1 MADMHNGTEFRDV
14 EQVEQLIRDT
24 AGPSG
29 HFRENLLQRIG
40 EIEMK
45 KNRRLLKTT
54 LMTASAA
61 AVLGV
66 AVIGSGFV
74 SPVMADA
81 LKKVPLIGSVFT
93 ELKGEQ
99 LQEAVDKGMVTAPNL
114 SVTHDG
120 ITLKVSDVLYD
131 GTRLSVAIQR
141 EGVDNLDSMPSPYP
155 PEGGIQMTPSGEP
168 LPVVPMEE
176 REKGY
181 LEIPEL
187 LIDGKELEFK
197 KGMQTGFGDYPSKA
211 NTAMYEITKGL
222 ELPDKFALTLKVKVT
237 RVAEPFVF
245 DIPVEINKS
254 NVVLQPNTTKSY
266 EDFSY
271 TVKKVELTP
280 ASTRLVIDST
290 GPVPKTEEQT
300 GEYSATMMYYDIVD
314 ENGNQVDQ
322 RMLGFFNKE
331 PDTEYHVDELYAAFT
346 QTPKSITIKP
356 YTFTV
361 KKSDWSIVGEVDGT
375 TKHPR
380 KKTYYKEL
388 ETTIPVK

>member
-1 MADMHNGTEFRDV
+1 MADMHNGADFRDV

-24 AGPSG
+24 SGPSG

-61 AVLGV
+61 AVMGV
-66 AVIGSGFV
+66 AVVGSGFV

-81 LKKVPLIGSVFT
+81 LKNVPLIGSVFT
-93 ELKGEQ
+93 ELKGEK

-131 GTRLSVAIQR
+131 GTRLSVAIER
-141 EGVDNLDSMPSPYP
+141 EGASNLENMLSPYP
-155 PEGGIQMTPSGEP
+155 GEGAMTVSGEP
-168 LPVVPMEE
+168 IPVVPEE
-176 REKGY
+176 EQEKGY
-181 LEIPEL
+181 LEIPDL
-187 LIDGKELEFK
+187 LIDGKELEIK
-197 KGMQTGFGDYPSKA
+197 KGMQTGFGDYPPKA

-222 ELPDKFALTLKVKVT
+222 DLPDKFALTLKVKVT

-254 NVVLQPNTTKSY
+254 NVVLQPNATKSY

-271 TVKKVELTP
+271 TIKKVELTP

-331 PDTEYHVDELYAAFT
+331 PDTEYHVDEQYAPFA

-361 KKSDWSIVGEVDGT
+361 KKSDWSIVGEVDGS